1 MIRPTLGLILCAMA
15 CSLGPTDEPVR
26 PDPAADLNLLFIGNS
41 LTYSND
47 LPGMVAALGDS
58 TGLTIAV
65 RSHAVPDYAL
75 EDHWNDGL
83 AVRSI
88 DGGGWNFVVLQ
99 QGPSSLDASRAN
111 LVDYATRFGA
121 RIRASGATPSLYA
134 VWPEVARL
142 GVFDRVSES
151 YRLAAIAAGGVLLP
165 CGEAWRAA
173 WRADASVPLYGADGL
188 HPSPLGSYAAALV
201 IYRRVTG
208 RSVLGLPARLRLASG
223 ATIDVPAATA
233 LLLQQAAMDVDSV
246 R

>member
-1 MIRPTLGLILCAMA
+1 MIRPAFGLMLCAMA
-15 CSLGPTDEPVR
+15 CSLGPAFEPVR
-26 PDPAADLNLLFIGNS
+26 ADPAADLNLLFIGNS

-58 TGLTIAV
+58 SGLTIAV
-65 RSHAVPDYAL
+65 RSHALPDYAL
-75 EDHWNDGL
+75 EDHWNDGV

-88 DGGGWNFVVLQ
+88 DAGGWNFVILQ

-111 LVDYATRFGA
+111 LIDYATRFGD
-121 RIRASGATPSLYA
+121 RIRAAGAAPALYA
-134 VWPEVARL
+134 VWPEQARF

-151 YRLAAIAAGGVLLP
+151 YRLAAVAAGGLLLP

-173 WRADASVPLYGADGL
+173 WRQDGALGFYSADGL
-188 HPSPLGSYAAALV
+188 HPTALGSYAAAVV

-208 RSVLGLPARLRLASG
+208 RSAVGLPARLRLASG
-223 ATIDVPAATA
+223 STVDVPPATA
-233 LLLQQAAMDVDSV
+233 LLIQQAVMGVDSL